1 MIRWHMNKQSF
12 NLHTHTWR
20 CGHAT
25 GQDCEYVENAIKA
38 GFSLLGF
45 SEHIQYRAD
54 NGKYNRI
61 DFEDFKFYFSDIRAM
76 KKAYENQITILCGL
90 EAAYVPEVMDDLLE
104 LSAESDYILL
114 GQHQGG
120 LVDKKYCVKCDDN
133 DVLQYA
139 ADIEAGLETGLYS
152 VIAHPDFFMNAR
164 NSWSEQCA
172 EAAER
177 ICRAAKKHKVPLE
190 LNLKGMSNKDWIGQT
205 YCAHYPYRKF
215 WEIAVK
221 IGNDVLYGWDAHN
234 PQSLLEST
242 KEVDE
247 VVEGLNIK
255 RVYDFYLSELEA
267 KVKCH
272 IRGSVPGI

>member
-1 MIRWHMNKQSF
+1 MSKQLF

-25 GQDCEYVENAIKA
+25 GQDYEYVESAIEA
-38 GFSLLGF
+38 GFSLIGF

-76 KKAYENQITILCGL
+76 KKVYENQITILCGL
-90 EAAYVPEVMDDLLE
+90 EAAYVPEAMDDLLE

-120 LVDKKYCVKCDDN
+120 LADKKYCLKCDDN

-139 ADIEAGLETGLYS
+139 ADIEAALETGLYS
-152 VIAHPDFFMNAR
+152 IIAHPDFFMNAR
-164 NSWSEQCA
+164 NSWSGQCA

-177 ICRAAKKHKVPLE
+177 ICRAAQRHKVPLE
-190 LNLKGMSNKDWIGQT
+190 LNLKRISHKDWIGQT

-215 WEIAVK
+215 WEIAAK
-221 IGNDVLYGWDAHN
+221 IGNDVLYGWDAHD
-234 PQSLLEST
+234 PQALFEST
-242 KEVDE
+242 EAVDR
-247 VVEGLNIK
+247 VIAGLNIK
-255 RVYDFYLSELEA
+255 RVHDCYVSGLAA
-267 KVKCH
+267 KTKCH
-272 IRGSVPGI
+272 TNGFVYGQ